1 MSATGE
7 QATIEIEPK
16 QLLLRLSEERSPQV
30 IDVRE
35 DYERQAGHI
44 EDSSHISLVALTDA
58 AETIAKDRPV
68 VFYCRVGTRSQ
79 MAAQAFRAAGYDA
92 YTLTGGLLRWVAE
105 GLPLMPRDGYVADH

>member
-1 MSATGE
+1 MSATEE
-7 QATIEIEPK
+7 QAAIEIEPE
-16 QLLLRLSEERSPQV
+16 QLAARLSQEPRPEV

-44 EDSSHISLVALTDA
+44 ENSRHICLVALAEA
-58 AETIAKDRPV
+58 AETITKDKPV
-68 VFYCRVGTRSQ
+68 VFYCRIGTRSQ

-92 YTLTGGLLRWVAE
+92 YTLTGGLLRWAAE